1 MLMSDRRWNWRRMR
15 NILVPLVACLC
26 LATPCLAAPDGFVTD
41 KPSPLKPAKPG
52 KGAGAPVQ
60 FRGQVQISGRFQ
72 VGWESV
78 NRRGGHLRA
87 AFFPDR
93 ESIGLLPHAS
103 GGGPVDELLFSNAEQ
118 AVSILLDQATAQRIL
133 AKDLLDA
140 AGEATVT
147 IRDYRTV
154 VECDHRWYLAHLVSV
169 ARNENIVVGAR
180 EKGSGGC

>member
-1 MLMSDRRWNWRRMR
+1 MK
-15 NILVPLVACLC
+15 NILVLLVACLC
-26 LATPCLAAPDGFVTD
+26 LATPCLAAPDGFITD
-41 KPSPLKPAKPG
+41 KPSPLKLAKSG
-52 KGAGAPVQ
+52 KEPGAPVQ

-87 AFFPDR
+87 VFFPDKV
-93 ESIGLLPHAS
+93 SIGLLPHAA
-103 GGGPVDELLFSNAEQ
+103 GGGPVDELLLSNAEQ

-154 VECDHRWYLAHLVSV
+154 VECDHRWYLAHLVS
-169 ARNENIVVGAR
+169 ALKNENIVVGAR
-180 EKGSGGC
+180 EKGSVGC

>member
-1 MLMSDRRWNWRRMR
+1 MSDRRCNWRRMK
-15 NILVPLVACLC
+15 NNLVLLVACLC
-26 LATPCLAAPDGFVTD
+26 LATPCLAAPDGFITD

-52 KGAGAPVQ
+52 KEPGAPVQ

-87 AFFPDR
+87 AFFPDKA
-93 ESIGLLPHAS
+93 SIGLLPHAA
-103 GGGPVDELLFSNAEQ
+103 GGGPVDELLFSNAAQ

-133 AKDLLDA
+133 AKDLTDA
-140 AGEATVT
+140 AGGATVT

-154 VECDHRWYLAHLVSV
+154 VECDHRWYLAHLVL
-169 ARNENIVVGAR
+169 ALRNENIVAGAR
-180 EKGSGGC
+180 EKGSVGC